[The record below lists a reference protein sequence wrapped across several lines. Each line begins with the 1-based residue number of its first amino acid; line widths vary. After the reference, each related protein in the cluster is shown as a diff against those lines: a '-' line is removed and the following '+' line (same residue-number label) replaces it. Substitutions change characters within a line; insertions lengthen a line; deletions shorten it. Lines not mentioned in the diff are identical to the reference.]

1 MKIIT
6 THKGSDF
13 DALASL
19 VAATL
24 LYEGSVG
31 VLPSAINPN
40 LKTFLAI
47 HKDVFRLSSPRE
59 IDLKDVDS
67 LVVVD
72 THSWDRLDPYFNEL
86 KQRQDLEI
94 IIWDHHLKGTME
106 SPLSNVREM
115 GSTTT
120 MIVDKLKEKN
130 TPISP
135 IQATLFLMG
144 IYEDTGSLSFNSTL
158 PEDAYAAGY
167 LLSCQ
172 ADLGIATTFLKQAY
186 GSRQKELLHDMIDV
200 VSKEE
205 LNGITIGFAIQE
217 VTGRIQNLSMV
228 VQMYR
233 EIINADVAF
242 GLFHDLE
249 NDHCMVIGRSAVD
262 SVNVGRIMR
271 SMGGGG
277 HPGAGSALI
286 KKGRPS
292 AIKETIMELV
302 GGNQSSSIALADIMS
317 YPVKTVKDNTT
328 MEEVAKTLR
337 KVGCTGLPV
346 VDENDRIVGV
356 ISRRDFKKISRDNQM
371 QSPVK
376 AFMSRN
382 PVVMEHDRSAME
394 VIQLM
399 IQKDIGRIPITQDGK
414 LIGIITRSD
423 VMTYYYDLLPD

>member
-1 MKIIT
+1 MKVIT
-6 THKGSDF
+6 THRGSDF

-24 LYEGSVG
+24 LYEDSVG
-31 VLPSAINPN
+31 VLPTTINAN

-47 HKDVFRLSSPRE
+47 HKDVFHLLSPKE
-59 IDLKDVDS
+59 IDLEKVDS

-94 IIWDHHLKGTME
+94 IIWDHHLKGTIK
-106 SPLSNVREM
+106 STQSHVREM

-120 MIVDKLKEKN
+120 MIVEKLKEKQ

-167 LLSCQ
+167 LLSLQ
-172 ADLGIATTFLKQAY
+172 ADLGIATSFLKQAY
-186 GSRQKELLHDMIDV
+186 GSRQKELLHDMLEV
-200 VSKEE
+200 VVREE
-205 LNGITIGFAIQE
+205 LNGVTIGFAIQE
-217 VTGRIQNLSMV
+217 ITGRIQNLAMV

-233 EIINADVAF
+233 EIINVDVAF
-242 GLFHDLE
+242 GLFHDVE
-249 NDHCMVIGRSAVD
+249 NDQCMVIGRSAVE

-277 HPGAGSALI
+277 HPGAGSTLI
-286 KKGRPS
+286 KKAKPS
-292 AIKETIMELV
+292 AVKETIMELA

-317 YPVKTVKDNTT
+317 YPVTTVQEKTS
-328 MEEVAKTLR
+328 MEEVAKVLR

-346 VDENDRIVGV
+346 VDEKDSIVGV
-356 ISRRDFKKISRDNQM
+356 ISRRDFKRISRDNQM

-382 PVVMEHDRSAME
+382 PVVMEHDKSATE

-399 IQKDIGRIPITQDGK
+399 IQKDIGRIPIIQDGK
-414 LIGIITRSD
+414 LIGIVTRSD
-423 VMTYYYDLLPD
+423 VMTYFYDLLPD